1 MIREVTNC
9 LGNTIRLHQ
18 IVTHHEGWKGRVV
31 KIREPHGTG
40 PKVHVQ
46 PLKVEDLP
54 PRQTRLVNDGNGGLK
69 LWLRPLEHGEGLGNF
84 VEACEEDEDNLATQ
98 RGRELEEEFDE
109 E

>member
-31 KIREPHGTG
+31 KIREPHGAG
-40 PKVHVQ
+40 PKIYVD
-46 PLKVEDLP
+46 PLNPADLP
-54 PRQTRLVNDGNGGLK
+54 PRQTRLIDGPDGKMK
-69 LWLRPLEHGEGLGNF
+69 LWLRPLEHGAGMGNF